1 MSDRICPCGKSF
13 AIPSLLKRH
22 QNSKLGCIPYMM
34 SLVSPKHEMHIE
46 HKEEERERE
55 RAKVVKEFFCKYCN
69 RKLANKFSME
79 RHQTTCTYNEDNKI
93 KRDIA
98 EITNNIINSSNI
110 KYLLENIVNNIGNN
124 NGELD
129 IKMGEL
135 SIKYSSNSKFIDN
148 QSIPSNQILNSLLP
162 IQNKAILN
170 RNINIPELE
179 FDEATNTITVPQTNI
194 QSNIGNTSNTSTLTN
209 NTYSPNVNG
218 AITNANNSTNP
229 TINNITNN
237 ITNNNGISDNVPYV
251 YPFGYENISFLTEDE
266 VLDILKSQDGA
277 NLVLEKIYSHID
289 NNNFMKLN
297 KKDKHMVYINS
308 PNNIAYCNDK
318 EFILKLYEQSKI
330 LLQRVFFQYFNR
342 LSNKYKYIV
351 WCNIQKIN
359 ETLDNK
365 SLSIADRYTNL
376 IAKKINDV
384 ESKKQFNI
392 IKKGVETNDSNI
404 ISKNTNVYDI
414 SSLNIVKLNEEL
426 NNNTLNIDDINKIW
440 EELHSNNNASYEEFE
455 NDLTL
460 HRFEDTPRY
469 KLIQTLIKK
478 ELEFINHTKSTMCD
492 ISNIY
497 KNIQLRIS
505 NELNLIRQ
513 TFTDID
519 EEYITEI
526 KNLLIFKPRE
536 DNETALLSLRFSNN
550 NIKDIIKT

>member
-1 MSDRICPCGKSF
+1 
-13 AIPSLLKRH
+13 
-22 QNSKLGCIPYMM
+22 M

-46 HKEEERERE
+46 HKEEERER
-55 RAKVVKEFFCKYCN
+55 AKVVKEFFCKYCN
-69 RKLANKFSME
+69 RKLASKFSME

-98 EITNNIINSSNI
+98 EITNNTINNTI
-110 KYLLENIVNNIGNN
+110 NNTNFKGFIESLANSFGNN
-124 NGELD
+124 L
-129 IKMGEL
+129 
-135 SIKYSSNSKFIDN
+135 SKFEMDITTGKFAFTYLKDIETHN
-148 QSIPSNQILNSLLP
+148 LISSPELITHTSQSIPILSS
-162 IQNKAILN
+162 KAILN

-179 FDEATNTITVPQTNI
+179 FDEATNTITIPQTNI

-376 IAKKINDV
+376 IAKKINDF

-478 ELEFINHTKSTMCD
+478 ELEFIKNTKSTMCD

-497 KNIQLRIS
+497 TNIQLRIS

-526 KNLLIFKPRE
+526 KNLLIIKPRE

-550 NIKDIIKT
+550 NIKDIIKTK

>member
-13 AIPSLLKRH
+13 SIPALLKRH

-46 HKEEERERE
+46 HKEEERER
-55 RAKVVKEFFCKYCN
+55 AKVVKEFFCKYCN
-69 RKLANKFSME
+69 RKLASKFSME

-148 QSIPSNQILNSLLP
+148 QSIPSNQIFNSLLP

-179 FDEATNTITVPQTNI
+179 FDEATNTITIPQTNI
-194 QSNIGNTSNTSTLTN
+194 QRNVGNTSNTSTLTN
-209 NTYSPNVNG
+209 NTYSPIVNG

-251 YPFGYENISFLTEDE
+251 YPFGYENISFLTENE

-376 IAKKINDV
+376 IAKKINDF

-392 IKKGVETNDSNI
+392 IKKGVETNDANI

-426 NNNTLNIDDINKIW
+426 SNKTVNMDEINNIW
-440 EELHSNNNASYEEFE
+440 NELHSNDNASYEEFG

-478 ELEFINHTKSTMCD
+478 ELEFIKNTKSTMCD

-513 TFTDID
+513 KFTDID

-526 KNLLIFKPRE
+526 KNLLIIKPRE

-550 NIKDIIKT
+550 NKDIVKIK

>member
-13 AIPSLLKRH
+13 TKPCLLKRH

-46 HKEEERERE
+46 HKEEERER
-55 RAKVVKEFFCKYCN
+55 AKVVKEFFCKYCN
-69 RKLANKFSME
+69 RKLASKFSME

-93 KRDIA
+93 KHDIA
-98 EITNNIINSSNI
+98 EITNNIINNSNI

-179 FDEATNTITVPQTNI
+179 FDEATNTITIPQTNI

-376 IAKKINDV
+376 IAKKINDF

-478 ELEFINHTKSTMCD
+478 ELEFIKNTKSTMCD

-497 KNIQLRIS
+497 TNIQLRIS

-526 KNLLIFKPRE
+526 KNLLIIKPRE

-550 NIKDIIKT
+550 NIKDIIKTK